1 MVTIKTDEEL
11 EKMRKAGKILAAA
24 LLEVEKYI
32 YPGQTSNN
40 LNKIVHDFIVKRGG
54 TPSFLNYEGFPYS
67 ICASVNAQVVHG
79 FCTDEP
85 LKEGD
90 IISIDAGVCYQGYHA
105 DAARTFPVGNVDAR
119 ILKLIEDTKQS
130 FFEGIEGIKAGS
142 RLGHISHRIQAF
154 LEKNGYGVVREM
166 VGHGIGSDLHEEPNV
181 PNFGKYNSGLVL
193 KKNMTLAVEPMVTL
207 GERFVYL
214 EDNDWTVTTVDGL
227 PSAHYEN
234 TIIILDTGVEITTL
248 EE

>member
-1 MVTIKTDEEL
+1 
-11 EKMRKAGKILAAA
+11 
-24 LLEVEKYI
+24 
-32 YPGQTSNN
+32 
-40 LNKIVHDFIVKRGG
+40 
-54 TPSFLNYEGFPYS
+54 
-67 ICASVNAQVVHG
+67 
-79 FCTDEP
+79 
-85 LKEGD
+85 
-90 IISIDAGVCYQGYHA
+90 
-105 DAARTFPVGNVDAR
+105 
-119 ILKLIEDTKQS
+119 
-130 FFEGIEGIKAGS
+130 
-142 RLGHISHRIQAF
+142 
-154 LEKNGYGVVREM
+154 M